1 MGRRKPNK
9 IKRLE
14 GTERKSRDKPATT
27 IGQLGKPNAPDWLNK
42 QAKSI
47 FRMIATDLYSMGI
60 MLPEYKYQLAILSAE
75 YAQYIE
81 AQRRIQQEGLT
92 LIEEDTAGN
101 PKSRKHP
108 AAEIATTKSRTI
120 STLLDNFGLNPAA
133 RERISRV
140 ESASSGDD
148 DPLEDYLDD

>member
-81 AQRRIQQEGLT
+81 AQKRIQQEGLT

-101 PKSRKHP
+101 EKSRKHP
-108 AAEIATTKSRTI
+108 AAEIATTKAKTV
-120 STLLDNFGLNPAA
+120 STLLDSFGLNPTA
-133 RERISRV
+133 REKIARV
-140 ESASSGDD
+140 ETSGGGD
-148 DPLEDYLDD
+148 DPLEGYLDD